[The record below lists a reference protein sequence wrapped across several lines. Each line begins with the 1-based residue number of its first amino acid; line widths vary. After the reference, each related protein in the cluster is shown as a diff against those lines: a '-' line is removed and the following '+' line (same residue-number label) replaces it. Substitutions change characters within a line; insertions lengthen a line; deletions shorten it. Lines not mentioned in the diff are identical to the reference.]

1 MPRDTV
7 QLRSQR
13 RRAWVRRAAVRSTI
27 GGRTARLMP
36 SCSSVTD
43 LRQWF
48 ERQVVENH
56 RLFYSIACQVLG
68 DAHEAE
74 DAVQTAVCKAWSRLG
89 ELHDPEAVVGWI
101 AKITRHTA
109 IDAARK
115 KRERVTDDETM
126 ASYDTGEMDTH
137 VAEQEDERAVMRGLI
152 GQLPD
157 NQAIVVTMRFYEDM
171 DGPAIA
177 KKLGMTDN
185 AVRVRLHR
193 GL

>member
-1 MPRDTV
+1 MP
-7 QLRSQR
+7 
-13 RRAWVRRAAVRSTI
+13 
-27 GGRTARLMP
+27 
-36 SCSSVTD
+36 SVTD

-48 ERQVVENH
+48 EQQVVENH
-56 RLFYSIACQVLG
+56 RLFYTIACQVLGG

-89 ELHDPEAVVGWI
+89 ELNDPQAVVGWV

-109 IDAARK
+109 IDIRRK

-126 ASYDTGEMDTH
+126 ASYDPGEMDAPI
-137 VAEQEDERAVMRGLI
+137 AEQEDERAVMRGLI

-157 NQAIVVTMRFYEDM
+157 NQAIVVTMRFYQDM
-171 DGPAIA
+171 DGPEIA
-177 KKLGMTDN
+177 RKLGMTDN

-193 GL
+193 GLERLGQIMRSRGLKKAGA